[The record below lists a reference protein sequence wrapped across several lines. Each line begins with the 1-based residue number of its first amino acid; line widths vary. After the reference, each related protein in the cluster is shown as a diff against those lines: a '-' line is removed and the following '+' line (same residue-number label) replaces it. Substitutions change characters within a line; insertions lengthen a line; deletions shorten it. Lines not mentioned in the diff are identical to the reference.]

1 MPTIEAIAPSFFVKD
16 LGQSVDWYV
25 RVLGFRV
32 AFQAADYAGVR
43 LGPATIVLVQAR
55 AAPSG
60 ISYKAACHLRLASG
74 VDDYVA
80 QIEAAGQ
87 PLTATAK
94 DRPEYG
100 MREAAVRDPD
110 GNDIYIGQDL

>member
-1 MPTIEAIAPSFFVKD
+1 MPTIEAIAPSFFVTD
-16 LGQSVDWYV
+16 VRRSVDWYV
-25 RVLGFRV
+25 RVLGFGV

-43 LGPATIVLVQAR
+43 LGPALIVLGQVT
-55 AAPSG
+55 APAG
-60 ISYKAACHLRLASG
+60 VTYKSACHLRLASG

-87 PLTATAK
+87 ALTAAAK

-100 MREAAVRDPD
+100 MREAHVRDLD